1 MEIKQL
7 KLKDLVPYINNPRK
21 EQAVDKVASSIK
33 EFGWQQPIVVD
44 ENNVIIVGH
53 TRYQAAKKLNLK
65 TVPVQIAKG
74 LTDAQT
80 KAYRLADNK
89 LNENALWDLD
99 MLSFEIDGLKEI
111 GFTDFENLGFS
122 TDDLD
127 DILINGEEAEFPEIS
142 AGDKEPFQQI
152 TFTLHDS
159 QAKIVKDAVARAIK
173 NLDKDLSVNANA
185 NGNAIAKICEQF
197 NGIS

>member
-7 KLKDLVPYINNPRK
+7 KLEDLVPYINNPRK

-53 TRYQAAKKLNLK
+53 TRYQAAKKLKLK

-99 MLSFEIDGLKEI
+99 MLSFEIDALKEI

-173 NLDKDLSVNANA
+173 SLDKDLSVNANA
-185 NGNAIAKICEQF
+185 NGNAIAKICEHF

>member
-7 KLKDLVPYINNPRK
+7 KLENLVPYINNPRK

-185 NGNAIAKICEQF
+185 NGNAIAKICEHF

>member
-7 KLKDLVPYINNPRK
+7 KLENLVPYINNPRK

-173 NLDKDLSVNANA
+173 SLDKDLSVNANA
-185 NGNAIAKICEQF
+185 NGNAIAKICEHF

>member
-7 KLKDLVPYINNPRK
+7 KLESLVPYINNPRK

-159 QAKIVKDAVARAIK
+159 QAKIVKDAFARAIK
-173 NLDKDLSVNANA
+173 NLDEDLSVNANV
-185 NGNAIAKICEQF
+185 NGNAIAKICKHF

>member
-7 KLKDLVPYINNPRK
+7 KLENLVPYINNPRK

-44 ENNVIIVGH
+44 EHNVIIVGH

-185 NGNAIAKICEQF
+185 NGNAIAKICEHF

>member
-7 KLKDLVPYINNPRK
+7 KLESLVPYINNPRK

-44 ENNVIIVGH
+44 EHNVIIVGH

-185 NGNAIAKICEQF
+185 NGNAIAKICEHF

>member
-7 KLKDLVPYINNPRK
+7 KLENLVPYINNPRK
-21 EQAVDKVASSIK
+21 EQAVDQVASSIK

>member
-7 KLKDLVPYINNPRK
+7 KLENLVPYINNPRK

-44 ENNVIIVGH
+44 EHNVIIVGH

-173 NLDKDLSVNANA
+173 SLDKDLSVNANA
-185 NGNAIAKICEQF
+185 NGNAIAKICEHF

>member
-185 NGNAIAKICEQF
+185 NGNAIAKICEHF

>member
-7 KLKDLVPYINNPRK
+7 KLKDLIPYANNPRK
-21 EQAVDKVASSIK
+21 EQAIDKVASSIK

-53 TRYQAAKKLNLK
+53 TRYQAAQKLGFEN
-65 TVPVQIAKG
+65 VPVQIAKG
-74 LTDAQT
+74 LNEAQT

-99 MLSFEIDGLKEI
+99 MLAFELDSLKEI
-111 GFTDFENLGFS
+111 GFTNFENLGFS
-122 TDDLD
+122 AVDLD
-127 DILINGEEAEFPEIS
+127 NILINGEESEFPEIS

-173 NLDKDLSVNANA
+173 NLDKDLSVNLNS
-185 NGNAIAKICEQF
+185 NGNAIAKICEHF
-197 NGIS
+197 NEIS

>member
-7 KLKDLVPYINNPRK
+7 KLENLVPYINNPRK

-53 TRYQAAKKLNLK
+53 ARYQAAKKLNLK

-185 NGNAIAKICEQF
+185 NGNAIAKICEHF